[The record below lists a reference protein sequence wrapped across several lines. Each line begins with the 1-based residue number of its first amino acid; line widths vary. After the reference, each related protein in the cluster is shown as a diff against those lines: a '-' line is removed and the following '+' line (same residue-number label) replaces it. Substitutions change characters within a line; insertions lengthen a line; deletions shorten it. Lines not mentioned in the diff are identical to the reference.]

1 MTQTAW
7 LTTADYPARPTATDL
22 LSFFGVP
29 PDPESQLDENI
40 NKKRRYWHKAAQTAP
55 PEGRARALAIKDA
68 IKEAANALKRGSE
81 ARGGQTGTE
90 VPIDAS
96 TWQDPKSVEELWRVI
111 QRLIF
116 RQRYTDAVEC
126 AKAGARKWPSSTEPF
141 VAFAWTVQMAVTQGS
156 TGLPSETVVQAVTVL
171 ERVMR
176 SGASA
181 REYRILIGLLQAAGR
196 IRDALERSYQ
206 AEKVLHPFPADMLGL
221 RVALQARAG
230 DINSAMV
237 TAVAAVHGN
246 PTDDGIRAECV
257 DALLAFALENLLPVT
272 SAEAATAYGRLVRV
286 AAWCAEGV
294 ADLEDRVRLH
304 RLWAANCAQ
313 GVFAGNHA
321 LRSFVAIIS
330 GFLLLPVYNSMASR
344 PSWQI
349 LHEGPVTEGRAKR
362 RKMKNVAFYQV
373 ASSPH
378 VKTVHAAATSPFPWA
393 HESGRWPDIE
403 ALVR

>member
-29 PDPESQLDENI
+29 PDPESELDDNI

-81 ARGGQTGTE
+81 AHGGQTGSE
-90 VPIDAS
+90 VPLDAS
-96 TWQDPKSVEELWRVI
+96 ALHDPKTVEELWRVI

-116 RQRYTDAVEC
+116 RQRYTDAIEC
-126 AKAGARKWPSSTEPF
+126 AKAGAKKWPSSTEPF
-141 VAFAWTVQMAVTQGS
+141 VAFAWTVQMALTQDN
-156 TGLPSETVVQAVTVL
+156 TGLPPATVEQAITVM

-176 SGASA
+176 SGAGA
-181 REYRILIGLLQAAGR
+181 REYRILSGLLQGAGR
-196 IRDALERSYQ
+196 IREALDLSYQ
-206 AEKVLHPFPADMLGL
+206 AEQALHPFPADMLGL
-221 RVALQARAG
+221 RVALLARAG
-230 DINSAMV
+230 DIDDAMV
-237 TAVAAVHGN
+237 TAVTAVHGK

-257 DALLAFALENLLPVT
+257 DALLALALENLLPVT
-272 SAEAATAYGRLVRV
+272 SAEAAIAYGRLVRV

-330 GFLLLPVYNSMASR
+330 GFLLLPVYNNVASR

-378 VKTVHAAATSPFPWA
+378 VRTVHADARAPFPWA